1 MQAVEEARRE
11 AAAYLQEQRAGIGT
25 LRERSLHAAL
35 KYWLEPD
42 ERFHEVKLEQGCVAD
57 ICDGH
62 RVVEIQTGNLY
73 ALRDKLTALLPAWP
87 VTVVHPLPRRK
98 RLIWVDPESGEATP
112 PRLTPKTGR
121 FTDALDQLYGL
132 LPLIGDPNLTVVLL
146 LVDLDEYR
154 LRDGWSR
161 DGKRGSHRT
170 ERFPTAMG
178 DSLALSCR
186 EDYAKLLPDG
196 LPAAFTVAEFGR
208 AARLTPNKAGKA
220 VRFFV
225 RLGLVTRTGKRGRAY
240 EYERT
245 GDICGEECIYQ

>member
-1 MQAVEEARRE
+1 MCIRDR
-11 AAAYLQEQRAGIGT
+11 
-25 LRERSLHAAL
+25 
-35 KYWLEPD
+35 
-42 ERFHEVKLEQGCVAD
+42 
-57 ICDGH
+57 
-62 RVVEIQTGNLY
+62 TGNLY

-186 EDYAKLLPDG
+186 CLLYTSPRAPDKHN
-196 LPAAFTVAEFGR
+196 ASTWSTGR
-208 AARLTPNKAGKA
+208 RMLRRA
-220 VRFFV
+220 V
-225 RLGLVTRTGKRGRAY
+225 
-240 EYERT
+240 
-245 GDICGEECIYQ
+245 

>member
-1 MQAVEEARRE
+1 MQAFEKARRE

-57 ICDGH
+57 ICHGH

-132 LPLIGDPNLTVVLL
+132 LPLIGDPIT
-146 LVDLDEYR
+146 
-154 LRDGWSR
+154 
-161 DGKRGSHRT
+161 
-170 ERFPTAMG
+170 
-178 DSLALSCR
+178 
-186 EDYAKLLPDG
+186 
-196 LPAAFTVAEFGR
+196 
-208 AARLTPNKAGKA
+208 
-220 VRFFV
+220 
-225 RLGLVTRTGKRGRAY
+225 
-240 EYERT
+240 
-245 GDICGEECIYQ
+245 